1 VQIARDALLDLRHSP
16 LHLGAREILVPI
28 IDRLELAAVDR
39 DASFG
44 EEAHRAAQHNKPAA
58 DLADGTAVVLAEIG
72 DRLVIRNPTSRQPHH
87 LHIASGLALEPSA
100 RLDPVQIAVNI
111 ELQED
116 RRMIGGSPCRFR
128 IDPAEIERTE
138 IKLLDKH
145 VNHTNRVVLVDPIIQ
160 AFGKQR
166 RLPAVR
172 PLDKAL
178 HRDLPPKIAS
188 EPYHARR
195 FHTAWVT
202 SSGLIMS
209 RLGQVSLTKPT
220 YRGVVLR
227 CCSVPQAKPSPDYEY
242 RISLRPHPVG
252 HPSSSTRDSASR
264 AVPSSIRTRR
274 DGYREAGEWQQAE
287 GDQRDRATQ
296 KVFARAGSCKPRSDQ
311 HQECSTGDNHG
322 YRRLACRFSSCP
334 LAFFARQRDRAV

>member
-1 VQIARDALLDLRHSP
+1 MKF
-16 LHLGAREILVPI
+16 LVPI
-28 IDRLELAAVDR
+28 IDCLELAAVDR

-44 EEAHRAAQHNKPAA
+44 KEAHAAAEHNKPAA
-58 DLADGTAVVLAEIG
+58 DLADGQAVVLAEIG
-72 DRLVIRNPTSRQPHH
+72 DRLVIRNTTSRQPHD
-87 LHIASGLALEPSA
+87 LDVAPGLALKPSA

-195 FHTAWVT
+195 FHTAWVD
-202 SSGLIMS
+202 GRLHLQHHS
-209 RLGQVSLTKPT
+209 RFSNLQHGSRDGQRLRNTVLN
-220 YRGVVLR
+220 RGVCQMNVGAP
-227 CCSVPQAKPSPDYEY
+227 SAKRLFDRRE
-242 RISLRPHPVG
+242 V
-252 HPSSSTRDSASR
+252 SSNADR
-264 AVPSSIRTRR
+264 VPS
-274 DGYREAGEWQQAE
+274 
-287 GDQRDRATQ
+287 
-296 KVFARAGSCKPRSDQ
+296 V
-311 HQECSTGDNHG
+311 
-322 YRRLACRFSSCP
+322 SS
-334 LAFFARQRDRAV
+334 